1 MKFGQNTLKNFTQN
15 PKNDVLAGITVSL
28 AMIPEVVA
36 FAFVAQISPIV
47 ALFGAFIIGLI
58 SALFGGRPGLISGA
72 AGAVAVIFVHMIQ
85 EGHAK
90 GLLFDQPVENMGY
103 FYLLAAVVL
112 MGFIQILAG
121 VFKLGKFVRLIPH
134 PVMLG
139 FVNGLAIVIFLAQL
153 GMFKENTKDI
163 FGQNMRD
170 TQSKDLV
177 YNVSDGAVKDLI
189 SDTKIFAIN
198 GNSVKNI
205 STGEEVFIIAD
216 NQVFDIDTKQ
226 VVFNFKDNG
235 FYSVKDNGVVK
246 STMKGQKLYVM
257 IGLVLLTM
265 LIIWGLPKLTKKM
278 PAALTAIL
286 IVTLISIF
294 GGLESINVGDFIRD
308 GGGAGLNGFDEL
320 SSKLNLSELWSH
332 LPFNLDTLK
341 FIAPYAFLAASVGLI
356 ETLMTMNLVDE
367 LTDTRGD
374 GNRECVAQ
382 GAGNMVSS
390 IFGGTGGCGMIG
402 QTVININAGGRGR
415 LSGVMMALTLLTFI
429 LFADKYIEQVPIAA
443 LVGVMFMMVIETF
456 AWSSF
461 RIMKKIPVSD
471 AVVLVI
477 VSVVT
482 VFFDL
487 AIAVFVGVIISAL
500 SFAWENAKK
509 IRARKRMQDDGT
521 KTYEIWG
528 PLFFG
533 SITAFN
539 EKFDI
544 KNDPD
549 NVEIDFVEARISD
562 HSAIEAIFIIV
573 EKYQAEG
580 KTIKL
585 KHLSEDCKILLYK
598 ASPKF
603 KEVIVDAIDDPRYHL
618 AANPE
623 KFTRPLSEYNV

>member
-1 MKFGQNTLKNFTQN
+1 MTNFIKKITPN
-15 PKNDVLAGITVSL
+15 AKDDVLAGITVSL

-47 ALFGAFIIGLI
+47 ALFGAFVVGII

-72 AGAVAVIFVHMIQ
+72 AGAVAVIFVTMIQ
-85 EGHAK
+85 EGHAR
-90 GLLFDQPVENMGY
+90 GLLFDNPVENMGY

-112 MGFIQILAG
+112 MGFIQVLAG

-134 PVMLG
+134 SVMMG
-139 FVNGLAIVIFLAQL
+139 FVNGLAIVIFIAQL
-153 GMFKENTKDI
+153 GMFTENKKDF
-163 FGQNMRD
+163 FGQNMRK
-170 TQSKDLV
+170 TTSKDLI
-177 YNVSDGAVKDLI
+177 YNVSNNQVKDIASNTVVFTIDGNAVINNSTKEKAFLL
-189 SDTKIFAIN
+189 SD
-198 GNSVKNI
+198 G
-205 STGEEVFIIAD
+205 
-216 NQVFDIDTKQ
+216 QVFDMKTKK
-226 VVFNFKDNG
+226 VVFNATDEG
-235 FYSVKDNGVVK
+235 FYSIKDSGVVK
-246 STMKGQKLYVM
+246 SAMQGETLYIM

-265 LIIWGLPKLTKKM
+265 LIVWGLPKLTTKI

-294 GGLESINVGDFIRD
+294 SGLSSINVGDFIRD
-308 GGGAGLNGFDEL
+308 GGGAGLNGIDEI
-320 SSKLNLSELWSH
+320 SSKLNLLELWSN

-367 LTDTRGD
+367 LTESRGN
-374 GNRECVAQ
+374 GNKECVAQ
-382 GAGNMVSS
+382 GAGNIVSGM
-390 IFGGTGGCGMIG
+390 FGGTGGCGMIG

-415 LSGVMMALTLLTFI
+415 LSGVTMALTLLTFI

-461 RIMKKIPVSD
+461 RILKKIPVSD
-471 AVVLVI
+471 AFVLII
-477 VSVVT
+477 VSAVT

-500 SFAWENAKK
+500 SFAWKSAKK
-509 IRARKRMQDDGT
+509 IRARKRFKADGT
-521 KTYEIWG
+521 KIYEIWG

-533 SITAFN
+533 SITDFN
-539 EKFDI
+539 AKFDI
-544 KNDPD
+544 KNDP
-549 NVEIDFVEARISD
+549 NEVEIDFVEARVSD
-562 HSAIEAIFIIV
+562 HSAIEAIFALV

-580 KTIKL
+580 KHITL
-585 KHLSEDCKILLYK
+585 KHLSEDCKILLHK
-598 ASPKF
+598 ASPIF
-603 KEVIVDAIDDPRYHL
+603 KDIIEEDIDDPRYHL

-623 KFTRPLSEYNV
+623 DFPKPLSEYKF